1 MKDYPIE
8 ISVVVPVY
16 NVQKYLSYCLDS
28 ILSQEGVVFE
38 VICVEDCSTDASKEI
53 LREYALKNQKI
64 RTIFHDKNKGLSAS
78 RNDGIYA
85 AKGKYIW
92 FVDSD
97 DSIVK
102 DALRKLYY
110 IAESNHVDMVS
121 FGMECVYESK
131 ELEQRYRT
139 TKFRYNY
146 EYDLVCSGQKMLA
159 DLLSNNEFAY
169 GCVPRYLIN
178 KDFLFADNLFFKD
191 DLVFEDNLY
200 VPLCFL
206 KAKRVKCINESY
218 YHRLR
223 RCNSITTS
231 ETEKVK
237 AESLFVCYKELCDAA
252 NAMELDDNGKFA
264 LSEILSELS
273 IIIRNIVEKEHIS
286 FNGTDLLDRHL
297 WNLICGKMSR
307 KAIEIRVKQVAE
319 MSRGK
324 GIYIYG
330 AGKYADE
337 VFRELNGLNIIV
349 DGVIVT
355 KKEEDKKSIW
365 GHSIIEF
372 KEIKSSLKDAIVLV
386 AIAGEIGSQIKAM
399 LVEYGITGVVTIE

>member
-1 MKDYPIE
+1 M
-8 ISVVVPVY
+8 
-16 NVQKYLSYCLDS
+16 
-28 ILSQEGVVFE
+28 
-38 VICVEDCSTDASKEI
+38 
-53 LREYALKNQKI
+53 
-64 RTIFHDKNKGLSAS
+64 
-78 RNDGIYA
+78 
-85 AKGKYIW
+85 
-92 FVDSD
+92 
-97 DSIVK
+97 
-102 DALRKLYY
+102 
-110 IAESNHVDMVS
+110 
-121 FGMECVYESK
+121 
-131 ELEQRYRT
+131 
-139 TKFRYNY
+139 
-146 EYDLVCSGQKMLA
+146 
-159 DLLSNNEFAY
+159 
-169 GCVPRYLIN
+169 
-178 KDFLFADNLFFKD
+178 
-191 DLVFEDNLY
+191 
-200 VPLCFL
+200 
-206 KAKRVKCINESY
+206 
-218 YHRLR
+218 
-223 RCNSITTS
+223 
-231 ETEKVK
+231 
-237 AESLFVCYKELCDAA
+237 
-252 NAMELDDNGKFA
+252 
-264 LSEILSELS
+264 SEILSELS

-324 GIYIYG
+324 SIYIYG